1 MKLIRFVTIALA
13 ICTVAALVACRRA
26 EKEQPGVAT
35 PSVMLSRDRVPL
47 GSPIDI
53 TYKFVVAPDA
63 PPFKEDYRVFV
74 GIVDP
79 DNQLMWTDD
88 HNPPKPTTSWKP
100 NETVTYTR
108 TVFVPVYPYVGEA
121 SVRMGLYSMSNQQRV
136 PLSGQHVG
144 QRSYE
149 VAKLQL
155 QPQTDNVF
163 TVFKDGWH
171 PAEVAAQ
178 NPLVEWQWT
187 KKTAT
192 IAFKN
197 PRTDSLFY
205 LDVDN
210 PGGVFN
216 EPQHVRVSIGKQVVD
231 EFQLTPREQL
241 LRKIALT
248 KAQLGEGDMVEVEL
262 DVDKTFVP
270 SLVLASSKD
279 PRELGI
285 RVFHAFVQPKA

>member
-1 MKLIRFVTIALA
+1 MKLIRFVAIALA
-13 ICTVAALVACRRA
+13 ISTTALAGCRRS

-35 PSVMLSRDRVPL
+35 PSVTLSRDRVPL
-47 GSPIDI
+47 GSPMDI

-88 HNPPKPTTSWKP
+88 HNPPKPTTTWKP

-121 SVRMGLYSMSNQQRV
+121 SVRMGLYSSSNQQRV
-136 PLSGQHVG
+136 PLSGQAVG

-197 PRTDSLFY
+197 PKTDSLFY

-216 EPQHVRVSIGKQVVD
+216 EPQHVRVSIGSRVID
-231 EFQLTPREQL
+231 EFELTPREQL
-241 LRKIALT
+241 LRKVPLGR
-248 KAQLGEGDMVEVEL
+248 AQLGDGDMVEVRL

-279 PRELGI
+279 PRELGV

>member
-13 ICTVAALVACRRA
+13 ICTVAALAACRSA

-35 PSVMLSRDRVPL
+35 PSVTLSRDRVPL

-53 TYKFVVAPDA
+53 TYTFVVAPDA

-100 NETVTYTR
+100 SETVSYTR
-108 TVFVPVYPYVGEA
+108 TIFVPVYPYVGEA

-136 PLSGQHVG
+136 PLNGQHVG

-197 PRTDSLFY
+197 PKTDSLFY

-216 EPQHVRVSIGKQVVD
+216 EPQHVRVSIGKEVVD
-231 EFQLTPREQL
+231 EFQLTPRDQL
-241 LRKIALT
+241 LRKISLT
-248 KAQLGEGDMVEVEL
+248 KAQLGEGDMVEVQL